1 SEQALAVA
9 AQKVDLVPA
18 AFLKHCAEIPDR
30 VRFRHLRNEFGQQMR
45 LGSRPIEHFIAAEHD
60 LFEQYLLR
68 AEHEFQ
74 RILVCVG
81 KSRSRISRA
90 QRIDRGSM
98 SIQLESST
106 MTASD
111 LFFLHDTWSST
122 AEH

>member
-1 SEQALAVA
+1 
-9 AQKVDLVPA
+9 
-18 AFLKHCAEIPDR
+18 
-30 VRFRHLRNEFGQQMR
+30 MR
-45 LGSRPIEHFIAAEHD
+45 LGSRPIEHFIAGEHD

-74 RILVCVG
+74 CILVCVG

-111 LFFLHDTWSST
+111 LCFLHDTWSST